1 MRVYARLISLQVN
14 RVPLRALRSRETNQ
28 PNLGGIRRRQ
38 RLPAVSAFVVM
49 AALVAAGQASAAG
62 VTLVMQPN
70 PVSALPVA
78 PAAGAQIA
86 QQVNTV
92 LQGAG
97 AYAGTLQTQ
106 PTNVAVPTIVG
117 SPGAAITVSQGNS
130 AGSGAAAGNSA
141 VGQQTASQSQP
152 AGNGTSASDSQGTVG
167 QPQSTQE
174 GAQTSQE
181 GAQTSQGAGAQ
192 ATTVQNQPINIA
204 IPIVINSPGSKTV
217 IVQSNG
223 AAAHA
228 GAVNVSIT
236 TQASGQHQGTQL
248 GFGPGQAGPSSSQAN
263 SGPNP
268 SLAGSLGSIG
278 AGIQEIL
285 NTVLQSNGSTWPGIW
300 NWEWNW
306 SGQLSIPGWTLP
318 EPTTVKSPKPAE
330 SRREQPVLDPFQP
343 VFVSSNDGKS
353 GRSLSS
359 NFVQQ
364 RAKPEFKRSP
374 FQPSTG
380 SSAPGGS
387 TGGSGFSPLTAVL
400 GALLAVFLQLS
411 AGFLGRRF
419 RLSAAAWRRM
429 ACVAPLE
436 RPG

>member
-1 MRVYARLISLQVN
+1 LLQVN
-14 RVPLRALRSRETNQ
+14 RVPLRAIRSTNE
-28 PNLGGIRRRQ
+28 PNPGGIRRR
-38 RLPAVSAFVVM
+38 RPLPAVSALVVL
-49 AALVAAGQASAAG
+49 AALVAAGKASAAG

-78 PAAGAQIA
+78 PAQIA
-86 QQVNTV
+86 QQVNTAV
-92 LQGAG
+92 QGAG

-106 PTNVAVPTIVG
+106 PTNVAVPTIVS
-117 SPGAAITVSQGNS
+117 SPGAAITVFQGNS
-130 AGSGAAAGNSA
+130 AGSGAAAGNSV

-152 AGNGTSASDSQGTVG
+152 AGNGTSGSGSQGTVS

-174 GAQTSQE
+174 D
-181 GAQTSQGAGAQ
+181 AQTSQGAGAQ

-204 IPIVINSPGSKTV
+204 IPIVINSPGSNTV

-236 TQASGQHQGTQL
+236 TQATGQHQGTQL

-285 NTVLQSNGSTWPGIW
+285 NTVLQSNGSTWPW
-300 NWEWNW
+300 WEWNW

-318 EPTTVKSPKPAE
+318 EPTAVKSPKPAE
-330 SRREQPVLDPFQP
+330 SRREQPVLDPFQR

-353 GRSLSS
+353 GRPLSS

-364 RAKPEFKRSP
+364 RAKPEFKGFP
-374 FQPSTG
+374 LQPSAG

-387 TGGSGFSPLTAVL
+387 TGGPGFSPLTAVL
-400 GALLAVFLQLS
+400 GALLAVFLQLAS
-411 AGFLGRRF
+411 TAGFLGRRF

>member
-1 MRVYARLISLQVN
+1 MLQVN
-14 RVPLRALRSRETNQ
+14 RVPLRAVRSRETNQ
-28 PNLGGIRRRQ
+28 PNPGGVRRR
-38 RLPAVSAFVVM
+38 RLPAVSALVVL
-49 AALVAAGQASAAG
+49 AALVAAGKASAAG

-92 LQGAG
+92 VQGAG

-117 SPGAAITVSQGNS
+117 SPGAAITVFQGNS
-130 AGSGAAAGNSA
+130 AGSGAVAGNSA

-152 AGNGTSASDSQGTVG
+152 AGNGTSGSGSQGTVG
-167 QPQSTQE
+167 QPQST
-174 GAQTSQE
+174 QE

-204 IPIVINSPGSKTV
+204 IPIVINSPGSNIV

-236 TQASGQHQGTQL
+236 TQATGQHQDTQL
-248 GFGPGQAGPSSSQAN
+248 EFGPGQTGPSSSQAN
-263 SGPNP
+263 SGPKP
-268 SLAGSLGSIG
+268 PLAGNLDSIG

-285 NTVLQSNGSTWPGIW
+285 NTVLQSNGSTWPWIW

-318 EPTTVKSPKPAE
+318 GPTTVKSPKPAE
-330 SRREQPVLDPFQP
+330 SRRERPVLDPFQP
-343 VFVSSNDGKS
+343 VFVSSNDGKL
-353 GRSLSS
+353 GGPLSS

-374 FQPSTG
+374 LQPPAG

-387 TGGSGFSPLTAVL
+387 TGGPGFSPLTAVL

-411 AGFLGRRF
+411 STAGFLGRRF

>member
-1 MRVYARLISLQVN
+1 LLQVN
-14 RVPLRALRSRETNQ
+14 RVPLRAIRSRETNE
-28 PNLGGIRRRQ
+28 PNPGGIRRR
-38 RLPAVSAFVVM
+38 RLPAVSALVVL
-49 AALVAAGQASAAG
+49 AALVAAGKASAAG

-70 PVSALPVA
+70 PVSAVPVA

-92 LQGAG
+92 VQGAG

-106 PTNVAVPTIVG
+106 PTNVALPTIVS
-117 SPGAAITVSQGNS
+117 SPGATVTVFQGNS
-130 AGSGAAAGNSA
+130 AGSGAAAGNSV

-152 AGNGTSASDSQGTVG
+152 AGNETSGSGSQGTVG
-167 QPQSTQE
+167 QPQST
-174 GAQTSQE
+174 QE

-204 IPIVINSPGSKTV
+204 IPIVINSPGSNTV
-217 IVQSNG
+217 IVQSNE

-236 TQASGQHQGTQL
+236 TQATGQHQGTQL
-248 GFGPGQAGPSSSQAN
+248 EFGPGQAGPFSSQAN

-268 SLAGSLGSIG
+268 TLAGNLSSVG

-285 NTVLQSNGSTWPGIW
+285 NTVLQSNGSTWPWIW

-318 EPTTVKSPKPAE
+318 GPTTVKSPKPTE
-330 SRREQPVLDPFQP
+330 SRRQEPVLDSFQP
-343 VFVSSNDGKS
+343 VIVSSNDGKL
-353 GRSLSS
+353 GGPLSS

-364 RAKPEFKRSP
+364 RAKPEFKGSP
-374 FQPSTG
+374 LQPSAG

-387 TGGSGFSPLTAVL
+387 TGGPGFSPLTAVL

-411 AGFLGRRF
+411 STAGFLGRRF

>member
-1 MRVYARLISLQVN
+1 MLQVN
-14 RVPLRALRSRETNQ
+14 RVPLRAVRSRETNQ
-28 PNLGGIRRRQ
+28 PNPGGVRRR
-38 RLPAVSAFVVM
+38 RLPAVSALVVL
-49 AALVAAGQASAAG
+49 AALVAAGKASAAG

-92 LQGAG
+92 VQGAG

-117 SPGAAITVSQGNS
+117 SPGAAITVFQGNS
-130 AGSGAAAGNSA
+130 AGSGAVAGNSA

-152 AGNGTSASDSQGTVG
+152 AGNGTSGSGSQGTVG
-167 QPQSTQE
+167 QPQST
-174 GAQTSQE
+174 QE

-204 IPIVINSPGSKTV
+204 IPIVINSPGSNIV

-236 TQASGQHQGTQL
+236 TQATGQHQGTQL
-248 GFGPGQAGPSSSQAN
+248 EFGPGQTGPSSSQAN
-263 SGPNP
+263 SGPKP
-268 SLAGSLGSIG
+268 PLAGNLDSIG

-285 NTVLQSNGSTWPGIW
+285 NTVLQSNGSTWPWIW

-318 EPTTVKSPKPAE
+318 GPTTVKSPKPAE
-330 SRREQPVLDPFQP
+330 SRRERPVLDPFQP
-343 VFVSSNDGKS
+343 VFVSSNDGKL
-353 GRSLSS
+353 GGPLSS

-374 FQPSTG
+374 LQPPAG

-387 TGGSGFSPLTAVL
+387 TGGPGFSPLTAVL
-400 GALLAVFLQLS
+400 GALLAVLLQLS
-411 AGFLGRRF
+411 STAGFLGRRF

>member
-1 MRVYARLISLQVN
+1 
-14 RVPLRALRSRETNQ
+14 
-28 PNLGGIRRRQ
+28 
-38 RLPAVSAFVVM
+38 
-49 AALVAAGQASAAG
+49 LVATGKASAAG
-62 VTLVMQPN
+62 VTLVMEPN
-70 PVSALPVA
+70 PVSAPPVA
-78 PAAGAQIA
+78 PVAGAQIA
-86 QQVNTV
+86 EQVNTIV
-92 LQGAG
+92 QGAG
-97 AYAGTLQTQ
+97 AYAGTVQTQ

-117 SPGAAITVSQGNS
+117 SPGAAITVLQGNS

-152 AGNGTSASDSQGTVG
+152 AGNGTSGSGAQGTVG
-167 QPQSTQE
+167 HPQSTQE
-174 GAQTSQE
+174 GAH
-181 GAQTSQGAGAQ
+181 TSQGAGAQ

-223 AAAHA
+223 AGAHA

-236 TQASGQHQGTQL
+236 TQATGQHQGTQL
-248 GFGPGQAGPSSSQAN
+248 GLGPGQAGPSSSQAN
-263 SGPNP
+263 SGPNSP
-268 SLAGSLGSIG
+268 LPGNLGSIG

-285 NTVLQSNGSTWPGIW
+285 NTVLQSNGSTWPWIW
-300 NWEWNW
+300 DWEWNW

-318 EPTTVKSPKPAE
+318 EPATVKSPKPAE

-343 VFVSSNDGKS
+343 VFVSSNDGKL
-353 GRSLSS
+353 GRPLSS

-374 FQPSTG
+374 LQPSAG

-387 TGGSGFSPLTAVL
+387 TGGSGFSPLTAAL

>member
-1 MRVYARLISLQVN
+1 MLQVN
-14 RVPLRALRSRETNQ
+14 RVPLRAVRSRETNQ
-28 PNLGGIRRRQ
+28 PNPGGVRRR
-38 RLPAVSAFVVM
+38 RLPAVSALVVL
-49 AALVAAGQASAAG
+49 AALVAAGKASAAG

-92 LQGAG
+92 VQGAG

-117 SPGAAITVSQGNS
+117 SPGAAITVFQGNS
-130 AGSGAAAGNSA
+130 AGSGAVAGNSA

-152 AGNGTSASDSQGTVG
+152 AGNGTSGSGSQGTVG
-167 QPQSTQE
+167 QPKST
-174 GAQTSQE
+174 QE

-204 IPIVINSPGSKTV
+204 IPIVINSPGSNIV

-236 TQASGQHQGTQL
+236 TQATGQHQDTQL
-248 GFGPGQAGPSSSQAN
+248 EFGPGQTGPSSSQAN
-263 SGPNP
+263 SGPKP
-268 SLAGSLGSIG
+268 PLAGNLDSIG

-285 NTVLQSNGSTWPGIW
+285 NTVLQSNGSTWPWIW

-318 EPTTVKSPKPAE
+318 GPTTVKSPKPAE
-330 SRREQPVLDPFQP
+330 SRRERPVLDPFQP
-343 VFVSSNDGKS
+343 VFVSSNDGKL
-353 GRSLSS
+353 GGPLSS

-374 FQPSTG
+374 LQPPAG

-387 TGGSGFSPLTAVL
+387 TGGPGFSPLTAVL

-411 AGFLGRRF
+411 STAGFLGRRF